1 MGYNDNLEQQ
11 AQIDRQGPS
20 PVYGAGQKG
29 ITIPAN
35 TNLADYIDNVSGEGF
50 AKDSDLVDGSID
62 AIFNTV
68 QATINGT
75 GTNFKIGDDA
85 YIGDQNRSNTVIL
98 HGVQDANAGYLQFGS
113 GSLKPSI
120 GFGNDGAFPAIGSSQ
135 AVTGSMLVKSAH
147 LYFFNGG
154 ASNNGW
160 SQII

>member
-1 MGYNDNLEQQ
+1 MGYIDDLEHQ

-20 PVYGAGQKG
+20 PAYGTGKVG
-29 ITIPAN
+29 IAIPAN
-35 TNLADYIDNVSGEGF
+35 TTIEDYLDTVNSDGLV
-50 AKDSDLVDGSID
+50 KDAALVDGSID